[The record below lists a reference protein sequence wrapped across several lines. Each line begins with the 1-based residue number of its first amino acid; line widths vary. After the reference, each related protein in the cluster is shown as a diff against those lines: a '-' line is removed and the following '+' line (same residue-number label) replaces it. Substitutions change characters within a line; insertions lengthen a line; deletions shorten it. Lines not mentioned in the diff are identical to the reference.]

1 MSPSEPRTR
10 FGARGHLG
18 RNAKGTHFFHRVKA
32 LGGTCCSSKLHFEA
46 PEEPF
51 SQPIPQ
57 WAGGGKG
64 SKVGSANAARA
75 ADGGSGASAAG
86 PGILGR
92 PKRRDAQVNPESARE
107 CNSAHRVK
115 ARSTR
120 AIEAGR
126 QDGLQV
132 GP

>member
-32 LGGTCCSSKLHFEA
+32 LRGTCCSSELDFEA
-46 PEEPF
+46 PQEPF

-57 WAGGGKG
+57 WAGGGEG
-64 SKVGSANAARA
+64 SEVGSANAARA
-75 ADGGSGASAAG
+75 ADGGSGASATRPAVG
-86 PGILGR
+86 GR
-92 PKRRDAQVNPESARE
+92 SERGDAQVDPESARE

-115 ARSTR
+115 ARSTG

-126 QDGLQV
+126 QNGLQV
-132 GP
+132 SP

>member
-1 MSPSEPRTR
+1 MSPSEPGTR

-32 LGGTCCSSKLHFEA
+32 LGGTCCSSELNFEA

-64 SKVGSANAARA
+64 SEVGSTNAAWA
-75 ADGGSGASAAG
+75 ADGGSGASAARA
-86 PGILGR
+86 GIGGWPER
-92 PKRRDAQVNPESARE
+92 GNAQVNPESARE

-115 ARSTR
+115 ARSTG
-120 AIEAGR
+120 AIEAGC
-126 QDGLQV
+126 QHGLQI